1 MRLKNGLAVLLA
13 AVAFPA
19 AALAAAASIDLNG
32 SWDFAF
38 VESVASPDDWAEV
51 ELPLSAFTRGKGASG
66 GERKFVA
73 ITALI
78 FGEQAN
84 LDYAYREVRFE
95 TNPQKEESDR

>member
-1 MRLKNGLAVLLA
+1 LPRVKA
-13 AVAFPA
+13 
-19 AALAAAASIDLNG
+19 
-32 SWDFAF
+32 
-38 VESVASPDDWAEV
+38 ESVASPDDWAEV
-51 ELPLSAFTRGKGASG
+51 ELPLSAFTRGKGASD

-95 TNPQKEESDR
+95 TNPQKEENDR